1 MVKHLT
7 AAVRATALRILIVV
21 AAIWKAAPTV
31 LEAAGV
37 VGLAVF
43 AAGQLHG
50 GGYLVIGLALIGK
63 AREVE
68 IRRRAPAPGRTRQ
81 VVA

>member
-7 AAVRATALRILIVV
+7 AAVRATALRILIVI

-31 LEAAGV
+31 LEVAGV
-37 VGLAVF
+37 AGLAVF
-43 AAGQLHG
+43 AAGQIHG
-50 GGYLVIGLALIGK
+50 GGYLVIGLALIAK

-68 IRRRAPAPGRTRQ
+68 IRRRPPAPGRTRQ